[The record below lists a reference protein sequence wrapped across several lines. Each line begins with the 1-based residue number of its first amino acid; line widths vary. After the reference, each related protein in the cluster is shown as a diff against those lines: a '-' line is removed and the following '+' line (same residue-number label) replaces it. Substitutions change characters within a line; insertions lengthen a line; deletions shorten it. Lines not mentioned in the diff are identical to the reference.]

1 MFSTRRALPLLTLD
15 AATLAAASSLQ
26 RRVSTQARAHLC
38 EPPLL
43 STRAQASPLFA
54 TLTASLQLI
63 ENPSALSPAFAT
75 LTRCLALTPLFAAL
89 TKNRGGTPS
98 RRAFCTHIP
107 NLSLFFHSWSHPATY
122 KHPQPH
128 SFLMFTHTFRHHGVG
143 WARTRKKVRKPPL
156 HPSSLLPG
164 SSHYSLLTVHYSLA
178 SATLIPRSAP
188 LNPRERHYSVTKTHD

>member
-75 LTRCLALTPLFAAL
+75 LTRCLALTPLFATL
-89 TKNRGGTPS
+89 TKNRGGYPITPS
-98 RRAFCTHIP
+98 LLHPHPKPFPLFPQLVTSCHLQAPATPFLSYVYSHFPSPRGRVGSHSKKSTKATFASLVAPSRLLPLFTTHC
-107 NLSLFFHSWSHPATY
+107 SLFTCFRYTY
-122 KHPQPH
+122 TPLRTSQP
-128 SFLMFTHTFRHHGVG
+128 SG
-143 WARTRKKVRKPPL
+143 
-156 HPSSLLPG
+156 
-164 SSHYSLLTVHYSLA
+164 
-178 SATLIPRSAP
+178 ATLLSDE
-188 LNPRERHYSVTKTHD
+188 NP